1 MKFTTTARTGKKAP
15 ITIPGD
21 FLHTAGLGGKLR
33 LDLQPGVAVLTSPAT
48 DQGKMDA
55 MLSLLSIVNE
65 MMEEIIVEHGGV
77 PDSQEP
83 CGDCEDCRD
92 RCPDEEESFFEG
104 CVDCEHRSL
113 CDERI
118 SLPLCWLEDAGI
130 PFFGGLC
137 AVCEDGRIV
146 ITAAEDEEPE
156 DEEGDEAERL
166 LTLLELNGITPD
178 RARALLA

>member
-1 MKFTTTARTGKKAP
+1 MKFTTTARTDKKAP

-33 LDLQPGVAVLTSPAT
+33 LDLHPGAAVLTSPVT
-48 DQGKMDA
+48 DRGKMDA

-77 PDSQEP
+77 PDSQKP
-83 CGDCEDCRD
+83 CRDCLDCRGC
-92 RCPDEEESFFEG
+92 CPDEDEPFFEDCEG
-104 CVDCEHRSL
+104 CEHRAL
-113 CDERI
+113 CDEHV

-130 PFFGGLC
+130 PFFGDLR

-146 ITAAEDEEPE
+146 ITAAEDGAP
-156 DEEGDEAERL
+156 DGDNGEAERL
-166 LTLLELNGITPD
+166 LTLLELNGITAD
-178 RARALLA
+178 QARELLA